1 MCVIYKMANPRSR
14 AWCFTINNYES
25 RDAYKSAMA
34 DLAKYVVLG
43 FETGESGTD
52 HIQGYIYFEN
62 ARTFSSM
69 KKLLPRAH
77 LEVAKGTPEQASNYC
92 KKDGDYWECGEL
104 PNQGK
109 RTDIDEIREVVKT
122 TGKMR
127 DVVNSATSYQSVKMA
142 EQILKYHEKKRNW
155 KTEIRWYYGA
165 SGTGKSKLADEEMP
179 DAYTAMETGK
189 WWEGYDAHEDVII
202 DDMRKDF
209 LKYHSLL
216 RLLDRYAFRVEAKG
230 NSRQFLAKRII
241 ITTAF
246 PPEVLY
252 DTREDIYQLLR
263 RIDVV
268 KEFKE
273 NGDIVEYSNSEY
285 VEKWRKNN
293 IPTEYI

>member
-1 MCVIYKMANPRSR
+1 MANPRSR

-43 FETGESGTD
+43 FETGDSGTD

-62 ARTFSSM
+62 ARTFTSM

-77 LEVAKGTPEQASNYC
+77 LEVVKGTPEQASNYC

-127 DVVNSATSYQSVKMA
+127 DVVNCATSYQSVKMA
-142 EQILKYHEKKRNW
+142 EQILKYHEIKRNW

-165 SGTGKSKLADEEMP
+165 SGTGKSKLANEEMP
-179 DAYTAMETGK
+179 DAYVAMETGK

-241 ITTAF
+241 ITTAY

-268 KEFKE
+268 KEFRDE
-273 NGDIVEYSNSEY
+273 HTIYQYSNSEY